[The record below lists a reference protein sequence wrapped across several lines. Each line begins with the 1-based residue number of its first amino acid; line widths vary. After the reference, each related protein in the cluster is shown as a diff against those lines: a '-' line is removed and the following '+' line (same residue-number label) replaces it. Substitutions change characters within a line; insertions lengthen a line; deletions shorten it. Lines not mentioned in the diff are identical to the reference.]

1 MSILNYFFIGAAV
14 TFIIDLLLSIKGIKN
29 HPKMKDKNW
38 GMGERILCMV
48 IWPLSLSLFI
58 IAFVKQY
65 FIK

>member
-1 MSILNYFFIGAAV
+1 MQKIQCPETHTDTYIVPENELQE
-14 TFIIDLLLSIKGIKN
+14 
-29 HPKMKDKNW
+29 MKDKNW